1 MSNYG
6 EEGGKQKILL
16 VTYFVLAICV
26 HEGYES
32 FFFCCAG
39 SSLLCEAFLE
49 LQPTEATPL
58 LRSTGS
64 RA

>member
-32 FFFCCAG
+32 FFF
-39 SSLLCEAFLE
+39 
-49 LQPTEATPL
+49 L
-58 LRSTGS
+58 LRWVFF
-64 RA
+64 AV

>member
-26 HEGYES
+26 HEWFES
-32 FFFCCAG
+32 FFFFFFFFCCAG
-39 SSLLCEAFLE
+39 SSLLCEAFL
-49 LQPTEATPL
+49 
-58 LRSTGS
+58 
-64 RA
+64 

>member
-39 SSLLCEAFLE
+39 SSLLCEAFL
-49 LQPTEATPL
+49 
-58 LRSTGS
+58 
-64 RA
+64 